1 MTALEVIL
9 SVLLFI
15 LKAAGIIIL
24 AVLILILL
32 TLLSVLF
39 VPVRYKAEGR
49 ISVNCNDEGQ
59 SPVSGEFKASVS
71 WLFHIISVK
80 TWSRENKLYYYGKI
94 FGKRIIDSE
103 APRSKKEN
111 KKKNNKD
118 RSYKKEEASINEEN
132 TTENDEKENL
142 IALDKSFEDS
152 EQSNK
157 QDTDKSLMD
166 NAQSKEQDTDK
177 SLEDNG
183 ADNEQNRD
191 EAGHNNSL
199 ADKLRNIYYAIY
211 TKFEKIKFKF
221 IEICGKIKNVNGA
234 REEFIE
240 FLTTEESR
248 SAISE
253 IKCRIIKILL
263 HIKPVRLT
271 INAAFGL
278 KEPASTGQVYGVLCI
293 LLSRYGDKININP
306 QFNDVNKPFV
316 SGDFKCNGRIRAAV
330 LLIHAVKIYKIKRL
344 KEFIAF
350 AKGKGKK
357 NGR

>member
-94 FGKRIIDSE
+94 FGKRIMDSE

-118 RSYKKEEASINEEN
+118 RIYKKEEASINEEN

-157 QDTDKSLMD
+157 
-166 NAQSKEQDTDK
+166 QDTDK

-221 IEICGKIKNVNGA
+221 IEICGKIKNVNGT
-234 REEFIE
+234 REEFIK
-240 FLTTEESR
+240 FLATEESR

>member
-94 FGKRIIDSE
+94 FGKRIMDSE

-152 EQSNK
+152 EQNNK
-157 QDTDKSLMD
+157 
-166 NAQSKEQDTDK
+166 QDTDK

-183 ADNEQNRD
+183 TDNEQNRD

-221 IEICGKIKNVNGA
+221 IEICGKIKNVNGI